1 MLFLYKCVYSCVYLY
16 ILSDYI
22 YIYIYIVAVIEDPE
36 SSGGPSCEAIWHS
49 STPTQNSSV
58 ISQCFQGVLKQVP
71 AQCQLPVYQGPPFH
85 HKSWWEGKSTSP
97 STGQPWRDIP
107 SPSTGQILEDNYCT
121 VSRCIQ
127 TEEVRNMKPSE
138 VLQYQNLTSDENY
151 VIWNYLC
158 DLSWTPNK

>member
-36 SSGGPSCEAIWHS
+36 SSGGPSCEAIWHF

-71 AQCQLPVYQGPPFH
+71 DQCQLAVHQAPSSLPQVCGR
-85 HKSWWEGKSTSP
+85 EGSLPAP
-97 STGQPWRDIP
+97 S
-107 SPSTGQILEDNYCT
+107 GQIPALAQAVLGEHQCT
-121 VSRCIQ
+121 LSRSISRCIKK
-127 TEEVRNMKPSE
+127 EEVRNLSPSE
-138 VLQYQNLTSDENY
+138 VLQYKNLTTDEDY
-151 VIWNYLC
+151 MI
-158 DLSWTPNK
+158 